1 MVHSLCNLVAS
12 LVDLCQ
18 LFFLFRFETT
28 GTYPLDSNQYLVS
41 HFDPQLME
49 KYNAWKAACGTEFNW
64 GTLNDNDIDT
74 TPVTAT
80 QPLQQNLP
88 ILLKRH
94 QNIS

>member
-1 MVHSLCNLVAS
+1 
-12 LVDLCQ
+12 
-18 LFFLFRFETT
+18 
-28 GTYPLDSNQYLVS
+28 
-41 HFDPQLME
+41 ME

-74 TPVTAT
+74 TPVSAT
-80 QPLQQNLP
+80 QPLQLNLP